1 MERKKIRKGS
11 MDIIMFL
18 SIMGL
23 IVIGVIMVYSSSYFL
38 FAFESNNPNALLQ
51 KEIIFAAVGLVV
63 MLIASKLDVNIFRR
77 LAIPINIITIVMY
90 ALLLSP
96 MGVEIRG
103 GLRWVQIGGQTIMP
117 SEFAKYAAII
127 ALAYVLTAKK
137 HEKGTLGYYFLAICP
152 LFYVI
157 ATFLQPDMSSAIVIA
172 VAIMAVLFYGGL
184 NLIYIILGTGAG
196 IGLAVLGIL
205 LSPFRRAR
213 LMVLFDPFLD
223 PTGRGFQ
230 VLQSLYAVASGGL
243 AGKGL
248 GNGIQKMLYLP
259 LAYNDYIFS
268 VYAEELGFVG
278 CVILLVILS
287 TLVLRGYKVAAN
299 AVNKFSVL
307 LAGGI
312 ITQIAVQS
320 IINMYVSVSLFPST
334 GIPFP
339 IISYGGTS
347 LITTLGALG
356 LVLSISRQEI
366 AKTTPRAYEQVESKK
381 YHSLE
386 RRNS

>member
-1 MERKKIRKGS
+1 MEQNKVKKEG
-11 MDIIMFL
+11 MDLIMLLAII
-18 SIMGL
+18 GL
-23 IVIGVIMVYSSSYFL
+23 VIVGIIMVYSSSYFL
-38 FAFESNNPNALLQ
+38 FAFESNNPNALLY
-51 KEIIFAAVGLVV
+51 KEIAYAIGGLFVMYVV
-63 MLIASKLDVNIFRR
+63 SKIDVNFFRKF
-77 LAIPINIITIVMY
+77 AVPINVITIVMY

-96 MGVEIRG
+96 LGWEIRG
-103 GLRWVQIGGQTIMP
+103 GLRWIRIGGQTIMP
-117 SEFAKYAAII
+117 SEFAKYASIL
-127 ALAYVLTAKK
+127 ALSYVLTAKK
-137 HEKGTLGYYFLAICP
+137 QEKGTASYYFLLICP
-152 LFYVI
+152 IFYVV
-157 ATFLQPDMSSAIVIA
+157 ATYLQPDMSSAIVIA

-184 NLIYIILGTGAG
+184 NLIYIFLGTGLG
-196 IGLAVLGIL
+196 VGLVAVGIL
-205 LSPFRRAR
+205 ISPFRRAR
-213 LMVLFDPFLD
+213 IMVLLDPFLD
-223 PTGRGFQ
+223 PTGKGFQ

-243 AGKGL
+243 LGKGL

-268 VYAEELGFVG
+268 VYAEEMGFVG
-278 CVILLVILS
+278 CIFLLIILS

-347 LITTLGALG
+347 LITTLGGLG
-356 LVLSISRQEI
+356 LVLSISRREI
-366 AKTTPRAYEQVESKK
+366 SRPPRAFEQVERKN

-386 RRNS
+386 RQDT